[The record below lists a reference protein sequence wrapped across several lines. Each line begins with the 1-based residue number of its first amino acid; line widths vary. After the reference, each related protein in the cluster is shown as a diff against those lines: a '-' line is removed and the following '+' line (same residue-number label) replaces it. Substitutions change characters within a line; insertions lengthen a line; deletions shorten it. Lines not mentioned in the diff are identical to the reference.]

1 MNLSRQPV
9 RSVLRPCALAL
20 AAVLLAGCQ
29 SLDMGSAQ
37 LRIVDASR
45 DSGALDLYQNSTGFA
60 YNLGFGTLTSYV
72 AMSPG
77 VYTLAADK
85 AGSRQTL
92 VEASTHL
99 VAGKQYT
106 AIVGSGLASLQQTV
120 LLDQSTPAPAG
131 QIALRFVDQ
140 APRAGAV
147 DVYLVGSGARLAS
160 TTPIATGLTFG
171 AVEGYL
177 NVPAGTYAIEIVP
190 AGTVLS
196 NTSATLLT
204 GAQVEYLSGDVR
216 TVIILDQELPSGH
229 AAGLIAGVSVVV
241 ADDAD
246 AP

>member
-1 MNLSRQPV
+1 VKQSNQPV
-9 RSVLRPCALAL
+9 HFALRLCALAL
-20 AAVLLAGCQ
+20 SAVLLAGCQ
-29 SLDMGSAQ
+29 SIDIGSAQ

-45 DSGALDLYQNSTGFA
+45 DSGALDLYQNSTAFA

-77 VYTLAADK
+77 TYTLAADK
-85 AGSRQTL
+85 SGSRQTL

-106 AIVGSGLASLQQTV
+106 AIIGNGLANLQQTV

-147 DVYLVGSGARLAS
+147 DIYLVGSGGRLAA
-160 TTPIATGLTFG
+160 TAPIATGLTFG

-177 NVPAGTYAIEIVP
+177 NVPAGTYAIEVVP
-190 AGTVLS
+190 AGTVLA
-196 NTSATLLT
+196 NTTATLLT
-204 GAQVEYLSGDVR
+204 GPQVEYLSGDVR
-216 TVIILDQELPSGH
+216 TVIILDQELPGGH
-229 AAGLIAGVSVVV
+229 IAGVSVVV
-241 ADDAD
+241 ADDAE